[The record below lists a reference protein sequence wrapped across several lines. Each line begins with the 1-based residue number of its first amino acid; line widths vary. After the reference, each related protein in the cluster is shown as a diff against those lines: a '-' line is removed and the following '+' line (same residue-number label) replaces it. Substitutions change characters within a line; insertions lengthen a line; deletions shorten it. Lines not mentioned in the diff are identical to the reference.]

1 MESWATRR
9 VVDGR
14 CSMVGGLPWR
24 NVCVQVSPTSRAVI
38 RPLTHRWLLP
48 PFLFLPLL
56 PLEKLRL
63 GQKTIPPKH
72 SPENPTTHEVLLH
85 TLADLHAIHALL
97 PPSPLPSLS
106 SLYTRFALLGSTRL
120 ARGLV
125 ILWLSWLTLGH
136 IVGSSA
142 MLGLVG
148 SILLLLPS
156 PFLAHTLSLLSQSLF
171 LRRFTALVFL
181 LIFGS
186 PPDHSHPFSLSF
198 SPTSWL
204 KTKWATSRRP
214 SLAFTFRPSVPKH
227 TANESAIHDDEDDD
241 DEQEQA
247 SPIYFRFEVH
257 ENQRWWMGLDWTS
270 ALLPQERPS
279 WCDSHLL
286 PVSPPA
292 SYPLPAPSSIILPH
306 PTKAD
311 PNGQVKRIAEWRWLD
326 DDWSIVRAGHG
337 ASGPAPAMPAM
348 PVASPT
354 IPEDEAGYSVS
365 ASKSG
370 GSLGTSPPTTSAP
383 TLEEPQTASGRAQ
396 SIAEQAFTKGLE
408 RLKARTAS
416 PATSSGRPQ
425 SMIIGSSPQRS
436 SGEFK
441 RGRVGSFASED
452 SKDEPMSTTAAPVP
466 TETIVDKDDV
476 SCGRNCS
483 DELTSGDGRGWVG
496 IR

>member
-1 MESWATRR
+1 
-9 VVDGR
+9 
-14 CSMVGGLPWR
+14 MV
-24 NVCVQVSPTSRAVI
+24 
-38 RPLTHRWLLP
+38 
-48 PFLFLPLL
+48 FLPLL
-56 PLEKLRL
+56 PLNDFRL
-63 GQKTIPPKH
+63 GKRSIPPKH

-106 SLYTRFALLGSTRL
+106 SLYTRFSLLGPLRL

-125 ILWLSWLTLGH
+125 ILWLTWLTLGQ
-136 IVGSSA
+136 IVGYSA

-171 LRRFTALVFL
+171 LRRLTALIFL

-186 PPDHSHPFSLSF
+186 PPDHSHPISLSF

-227 TANESAIHDDEDDD
+227 AENDSAIHDDD
-241 DEQEQA
+241 DEDQEEA

-337 ASGPAPAMPAM
+337 AVGSAPALPAM
-348 PVASPT
+348 PVMSPT
-354 IPEDEAGYSVS
+354 VPEEEGGYNVPANRSS
-365 ASKSG
+365 
-370 GSLGTSPPTTSAP
+370 GSLGTSPTNVSVPAMD
-383 TLEEPQTASGRAQ
+383 EPQTASSRAQ

-408 RLKARTAS
+408 RLKARTTS
-416 PATSSGRPQ
+416 PAATTGRPQ
-425 SMIIGSSPQRS
+425 SMIIGSSPQRN

-441 RGRVGSFASED
+441 RGRLGSFASED
-452 SKDEPMSTTAAPVP
+452 SKDEPSTSASASAAAPMP

-476 SCGRNCS
+476 SLLGVLES
-483 DELTSGDGRGWVG
+483 AS
-496 IR
+496 